1 MSIQWFP
8 GHMAKTKRLLT
19 EQLQWVDAVV
29 ELADARIPVS
39 SRNPVLLGLLGNKPR
54 LLLLNKADLAD
65 EVWTKRWLEGLRGQ
79 GPAFGISAV
88 SGQGLGRITP
98 ELAKITADRASRLAW
113 KGLRP
118 RPMRVMVVGIPN
130 IGKSSL
136 INQIAGGSKA
146 KTGDKPGITRGNQ
159 WIRIHEKIELL
170 DTPGLLWPKFENPE
184 VGRKLAATGAVKDEV
199 FDAEEL
205 ANWLLIWLKG
215 NNAEVLSPYESRGEA
230 TLEEI
235 GRLRGCLMAGGR
247 VDTGK
252 AAQEFL
258 REFRRGRLGRNT
270 LDRFHDT

>member
-29 ELADARIPVS
+29 ELADARIPAS
-39 SRNPVLLGLLGNKPR
+39 SRNPVLAELLGNKPR
-54 LLLLNKADLAD
+54 LLLLNKTDLAE
-65 EVWTKRWLEGLRGQ
+65 EVWTKRWLESLRGQ

-88 SGQGLGRITP
+88 SGRGLGRITP
-98 ELAKITADRASRLAW
+98 ELAKLTAERASRLAG

-118 RPMRVMVVGIPN
+118 RPIRVMVVGIPN

-136 INQIAGGSKA
+136 INQMAGGSKA

-159 WIRIHEKIELL
+159 WIRIHDKIELL
-170 DTPGLLWPKFENPE
+170 DTPGLLWPKFEDPE
-184 VGRKLAATGAVKDEV
+184 VGRKLAATGAVRDEV

-205 ANWLLIWLKG
+205 AVWLLTWLKE
-215 NNAEVLSPYESRGEA
+215 NNVRVPPPYESRGQA

-235 GRLRGCLMAGGR
+235 GRQRGCLMAGGR

-270 LDRFHDT
+270 LDRF